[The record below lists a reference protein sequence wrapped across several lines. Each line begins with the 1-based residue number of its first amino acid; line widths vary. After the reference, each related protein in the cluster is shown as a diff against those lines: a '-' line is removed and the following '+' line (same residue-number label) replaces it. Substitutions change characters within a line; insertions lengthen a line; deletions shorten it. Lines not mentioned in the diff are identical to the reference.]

1 MQESTKAV
9 TGEGKAPRKLALKG
23 KWFTVMTLCLL
34 LGCHIVIKDATFV
47 AASIVCT
54 YNFLRSQ

>member
-1 MQESTKAV
+1 MKS
-9 TGEGKAPRKLALKG
+9 

-34 LGCHIVIKDATFV
+34 LGCHVVIKDATFV

-54 YNFLRSQ
+54 YNFLRSLQG